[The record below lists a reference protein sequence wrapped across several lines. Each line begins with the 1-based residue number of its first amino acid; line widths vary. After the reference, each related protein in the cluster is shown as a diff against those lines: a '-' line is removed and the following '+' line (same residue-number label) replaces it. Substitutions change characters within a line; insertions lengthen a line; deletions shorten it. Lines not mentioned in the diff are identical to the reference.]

1 LECQH
6 LLSGAVC
13 DPVFRVREAAP
24 DEMLC
29 QRLYRSSIP
38 GTAQDAVKAL
48 YGTLDTLIACIEFE
62 GFETA
67 K

>member
-1 LECQH
+1 
-6 LLSGAVC
+6 
-13 DPVFRVREAAP
+13 
-24 DEMLC
+24 MLC